1 MLVVPLQ
8 TLHTVLYT
16 GLYNGVYAVGH
27 YQYSLKVTINL
38 LNSYLRESYEVMV
51 IVDSVSSRNQPH
63 SSFVSPL
70 KKSLRDILI
79 SIQNLRRCFL
89 VRKTAIM
96 LKTNC
101 IRISTDL

>member
-1 MLVVPLQ
+1 MKSLFRVNCIVLVVPLQ
-8 TLHTVLYT
+8 TLHIVLYT

-51 IVDSVSSRNQPH
+51 IVPSYLL
-63 SSFVSPL
+63 L

-96 LKTNC
+96 LKTHC